1 MMKLDP
7 QEIRA
12 AMDSRLSCIHASGA
26 RRARIREAI
35 RNEGEARGKHRLT
48 GAAAMASLA
57 VALAA
62 GVLLAAGLNL
72 FAVGG
77 KNDLRMVQNT
87 PQAAFG
93 EQAAFAA
100 AHTATEEAAAYI
112 TGTYFNGSTL
122 RVAYTVE
129 NGTRYEAFTPTGE
142 QLADMR
148 KADVGDTDNLNLDS
162 GSPLARQLANAME
175 NGTPFGLI
183 AVSLWPDNRMWIGDG
198 TELGHADYTQSERI
212 GDAEQAVRYY
222 ESLKQDTEELK
233 LVVLLWRTET
243 RLYFDG
249 TDLYIGGGTPEAAGS
264 MTANAVRTDEPPGT
278 ADAVTTLTDTPVY
291 ALLARADSRFITVR
305 MKGRGSYNGRAVQ
318 AELLVTPE
326 ASILML
332 VADAPGFAAPTAD
345 AFAQAAQDGAEG
357 TPPDPVGDYWYGAV
371 LSDLDGNT
379 LYQGNVSLTD
389 TGIISELFGR
399 MDDLPEVI
407 TVTLLLHNW
416 ETAAEVMEPITLA
429 PVAEAPDGDVF
440 ALTEQAAQY
449 EGSAYIASAFY
460 DGALLQLSCVIG
472 GAQRFETFTPTPDQ
486 LQSMERVMN
495 MDTESPESWPDDA
508 AVRQYLDAVESGMPG
523 GFVSYSV
530 LLDQRTV
537 TGEGITLA
545 EADHTYSE
553 LVDGALYVVREYT
566 NPQLAGDEPTVEI
579 FLRLNATYLYF
590 DGTDHY
596 MANPARQEISAM
608 AATVERADDLKRR
621 MAGTGA
627 YLGAPVE
634 AEATV
639 SPGYCA
645 LTLAVTGGELAAP
658 DDTTRYDVIVRD
670 GDGNALKL
678 LSYRLEDA
686 HTILAE
692 FAGTG
697 ALPDTLTVEVLLV
710 RGGAAATL
718 IPPVAL
724 APDSS
729 QP

>member
-12 AMDSRLSCIHASGA
+12 AMDSRLSYIQASGA

-35 RNEGEARGKHRLT
+35 RNEGEAPGKHRLT
-48 GAAAMASLA
+48 AAAVASLA

-87 PQAAFG
+87 PQAALG

-100 AHTATEEAAAYI
+100 EHTGTEEAAAYI
-112 TGTYFNGSTL
+112 TGTYFNGNTL

-142 QLADMR
+142 QLAGMR
-148 KADVGDTDNLNLDS
+148 KADAGDTDNLNLDS
-162 GSPLARQLANAME
+162 GSPLARQLASAME
-175 NGTPFGLI
+175 NGTPFGLV

-198 TELGHADYTQSERI
+198 TELGHADGTQSERN

-222 ESLKQDTEELK
+222 ESLKLDTEELK

-249 TDLYIGGGTPEAAGS
+249 TDLYISGGTPEAAGS

-278 ADAVTTLTDTPVY
+278 ADAVTTDTPAY
-291 ALLARADSRFITVR
+291 ALLAQADSQFITVR

-332 VADAPGFAAPTAD
+332 VADAPGFAEPTAD
-345 AFAQAAQDGAEG
+345 AFAEASQDGAEG

-389 TGIISELFGR
+389 TGIISELFER
-399 MDDLPEVI
+399 MDDLPQAV

-416 ETAAEVMEPITLA
+416 ETAAEVMEPITLT
-429 PVAEAPDGDVF
+429 PIAEAPDGDVF
-440 ALTEQAAQY
+440 ALAEQAAQY

-460 DGALLQLSCVIG
+460 DSALLQLSCVIG
-472 GAQRFETFTPTPDQ
+472 GAQRFETFAPTPDQ
-486 LQSMERVMN
+486 LRSMELVKN
-495 MDTESPESWPDDA
+495 MDTGTPESWPDDA
-508 AVRQYLDAVESGMPG
+508 AVRQYLDAVENGMPG

-530 LLDQRTV
+530 LLDQRTI

-545 EADHTYSE
+545 EADQTYSE
-553 LVDGALYVVREYT
+553 LVDGSLYVVREYT

-579 FLRLNATYLYF
+579 PLRLNATYLYF

-645 LTLAVTGGELAAP
+645 LTLAVSGGELAAP

-697 ALPDTLTVEVLLV
+697 ALPDTLTVEVLQV

-729 QP
+729 RP